1 MKKLLTGTCLLVCL
15 LLLAGCDSSNTTTVP
30 TQEPAASTSA
40 PTQEP
45 SKEPTTAPTDTP
57 TPAPTSKPTDT
68 PTPMPT
74 DTPTPE
80 PTQEPAIVY
89 DIGDKPF
96 YGSFDYYTNP
106 DNPSAKKYYDYYS
119 THPEM
124 FRTVA
129 YNDEDR
135 VVLKDVNEETFIN
148 DYVGVDVYLQYE
160 YDDGTTATSHEFLYY
175 IYLTSDGQY
184 FLYELRCPAYYEP
197 ENVVVDG
204 MMEGR
209 PVYERWYYGE
219 FTDADYGV
227 TKTDFHLT
235 FDAYDWYTDELKPK
249 SFGINNQDWHYFWD

>member
-68 PTPMPT
+68 PTPVPT
-74 DTPTPE
+74 DTPT
-80 PTQEPAIVY
+80 QGPAIVY

-96 YGSFDYYTNP
+96 YGSFNYYTNP
-106 DNPSAKKYYDYYS
+106 DFPSSKAYYDYYS

-124 FRTVA
+124 FRTAA

-135 VVLKDVNEETFIN
+135 IVLNSSDEDAFIN
-148 DYVGVDVYLQYE
+148 DYVGVDVYLQYK
-160 YDDGTTATSHEFLYY
+160 YDDGTTATRHEFLYY
-175 IYLTSDGQY
+175 IYLTSDGRY
-184 FLYELRCPAYYEP
+184 FLYDKRCSGYYEP
-197 ENVVVDG
+197 EYVVVDG
-204 MMEGR
+204 MMEDR

-219 FTDADYGV
+219 FTDANYGV

-235 FDAYDWYTDELKPK
+235 FDAYDWNTDELKPK